1 MMIPQTVDVFSVISS
16 LLLKFSEVIQRSNR
30 PRPLTFDPNQHKVLN
45 AELKHLYTAVT
56 RARVNVWIF
65 DEDMEKRAP
74 MFEYFKARNLTRNIT
89 SSEVENG
96 K

>member
-1 MMIPQTVDVFSVISS
+1 LQHKD
-16 LLLKFSEVIQRSNR
+16 R
-30 PRPLTFDPNQHKVLN
+30 PRSLTFDPNQHKVLN
-45 AELKHLYTAVT
+45 SELKHLYTAVT

-74 MFEYFKARNLTRNIT
+74 MFEYYKARQLVKAI
-89 SSEVENG
+89 SSDDVQDC